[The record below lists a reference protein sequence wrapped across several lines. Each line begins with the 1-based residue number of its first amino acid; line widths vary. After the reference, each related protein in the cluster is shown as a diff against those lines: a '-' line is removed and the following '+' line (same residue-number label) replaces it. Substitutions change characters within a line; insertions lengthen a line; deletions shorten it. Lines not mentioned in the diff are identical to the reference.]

1 MLQPGQQLLKPGFWV
16 PPASLLQGPS
26 CFSGFQAWAVQL
38 VLGLSGRTEGY
49 LLPPCLPPNL
59 LTVWTIE
66 GGWGI
71 TSAEQTLEDLARSQD
86 EGHTRWLWFRQG
98 CVRAEGR
105 GFQAKQAPQSRATPL
120 GSPAPSQVW
129 EFTGKKERQILV
141 GKDSTVSFAG
151 QEPQVK

>member
-1 MLQPGQQLLKPGFWV
+1 MTRYYFYNSKALCIKIIL
-16 PPASLLQGPS
+16 GPH
-26 CFSGFQAWAVQL
+26 V
-38 VLGLSGRTEGY
+38 
-49 LLPPCLPPNL
+49 CLPRL

-71 TSAEQTLEDLARSQD
+71 TSAEQTLEDLARGQD

-98 CVRAEGR
+98 RVMAEGR

-129 EFTGKKERQILV
+129 EFTGKKER
-141 GKDSTVSFAG
+141 
-151 QEPQVK
+151 